1 MVMIAFCH
9 EHIII
14 VLLLDKCERLQA
26 LYLCDSELLVI
37 FLCVCARARAF
48 NLVKGHQKATFKL
61 KRVSADTRGSI
72 VANRH
77 DFTPQYDSSVN

>member
-1 MVMIAFCH
+1 M
-9 EHIII
+9 
-14 VLLLDKCERLQA
+14 
-26 LYLCDSELLVI
+26 
-37 FLCVCARARAF
+37 CVCARARAF

-77 DFTPQYDSSVN
+77 DFTPQYDSSVNSKSKRQDSEQRELIVTCTGSLLK